1 MRRNPNSN
9 NIPVAIPVG
18 ESRGVSEEDKSFLKD
33 FFVDFIQNY
42 AGPKTRA
49 NLATGIVC
57 FAAAAG
63 CWSWLGSSS
72 VLGLTGTV
80 GFAALGLR
88 NSYQGLLGNY
98 SAKSMDNYRKKNSD
112 LYEGSRLIGILR
124 NMSQEERYK
133 LLLEA
138 GTEAAKNTASGKKV
152 MTASVEETF
161 EVSASEVRNP
171 EQANL
176 INAIEIRPVSS
187 QQLLGAARINQ
198 SQRDG

>member
-1 MRRNPNSN
+1 MGNT
-9 NIPVAIPVG
+9 PVATPIG
-18 ESRGVSEEDKSFLKD
+18 ESREVSEEDKSFLKD

-49 NLATGIVC
+49 NVATGIVC

-72 VLGLTGTV
+72 VLGLTGAV

-88 NSYQGLLGNY
+88 NFYQGLLGNY
-98 SAKSMDNYRKKNSD
+98 SAKSMDNYREKNSD
-112 LYEGSRLIGILR
+112 LYKSSRLIGILR
-124 NMSQEERYK
+124 NMSQEEYYK

-152 MTASVEETF
+152 MTVSVEETF

-171 EQANL
+171 EQANP
-176 INAIEIRPVSS
+176 INATEIRPVSS

>member
-1 MRRNPNSN
+1 MGNT
-9 NIPVAIPVG
+9 PVAIPVG

-98 SAKSMDNYRKKNSD
+98 SAKSMDNYRKKIQTYMKVVASLESSATCRRKNVINYY
-112 LYEGSRLIGILR
+112 LKPELKLQKI
-124 NMSQEERYK
+124 
-133 LLLEA
+133 LLL
-138 GTEAAKNTASGKKV
+138 GKK
-152 MTASVEETF
+152 
-161 EVSASEVRNP
+161 
-171 EQANL
+171 
-176 INAIEIRPVSS
+176 
-187 QQLLGAARINQ
+187 
-198 SQRDG
+198 